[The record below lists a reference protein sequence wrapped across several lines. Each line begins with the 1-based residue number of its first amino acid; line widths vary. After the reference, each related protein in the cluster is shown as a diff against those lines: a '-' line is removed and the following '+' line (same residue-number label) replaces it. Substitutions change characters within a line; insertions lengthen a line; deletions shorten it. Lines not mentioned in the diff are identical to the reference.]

1 MKLDEIVNHVGEPML
16 GALGV
21 LDWTAAGPAMASVVC
36 PRDGAARADAAHQ
49 PQAPRGG
56 VICETTSLLPP

>member
-49 PQAPRGG
+49 PQAPREGS
-56 VICETTSLLPP
+56 CETTSWLPP